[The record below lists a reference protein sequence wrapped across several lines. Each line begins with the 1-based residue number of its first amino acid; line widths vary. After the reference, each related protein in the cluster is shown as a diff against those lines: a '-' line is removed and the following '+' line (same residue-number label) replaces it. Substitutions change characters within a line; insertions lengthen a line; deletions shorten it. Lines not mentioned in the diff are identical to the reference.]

1 MKEEDVINQR
11 AMLGIPAFA
20 LMHDRNTIG
29 HKEGFDS
36 NGNFWYQT
44 HSSRMEPAI
53 HKESYLALRPL
64 KSVDNATS
72 YNGETYVFV
81 VWHGGVTDTVIGRV
95 TNNPAKDG
103 IVRVLTLNPK
113 TTIDIG
119 KDLIVETYLVAYALS
134 ELPNSMNP

>member
-1 MKEEDVINQR
+1 
-11 AMLGIPAFA
+11 MLGIPAFA

-29 HKEGFDS
+29 RKEGFDS

-53 HKESYLALRPL
+53 HKESYLALKPL

-81 VWHGGVTDTVIGRV
+81 IWHGSVTDTIIGRV
-95 TNNPAKDG
+95 SGNPKGSDS
-103 IVRVLTLNPK
+103 VKVFTLNPK
-113 TTIDIG
+113 TTLDIR
-119 KDLIVETYLVAYALS
+119 KDIIVESYLVMYAMS
-134 ELPNSMNP
+134 EMPTPTKL